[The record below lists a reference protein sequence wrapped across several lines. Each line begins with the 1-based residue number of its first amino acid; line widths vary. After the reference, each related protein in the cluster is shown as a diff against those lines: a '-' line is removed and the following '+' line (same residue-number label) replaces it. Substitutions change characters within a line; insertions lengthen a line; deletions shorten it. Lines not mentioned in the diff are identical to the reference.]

1 MNSKKILVVDDSA
14 FMRKLVSEFLS
25 EHPQLEVIAF
35 GRNGQEAVKKALE
48 LQPDV
53 ITLDIEMPEMDGL
66 EALKL
71 IMEKQP
77 CPVVMLSS
85 LTKEG
90 SETTLKAIELGAVDF
105 IAKPSGTISLDLHKI
120 KDVLIE
126 KVLAA
131 SKANISMKPALSA
144 KPVTIP
150 PPINNWHSAT
160 NANALSSQ
168 PWGEKIDKLV
178 LIATSTG
185 GPRALQ
191 HVVTKLPGSL
201 PAPVVVVQHMPPG
214 FTKSLSDRLDSLSD
228 IRVKEGEDGEILRNG
243 TVYIAPGGKHLR
255 LRKTGT
261 SIVVSLDELA
271 SEGGHRPSANAMFRS
286 AAEISNVEKVTVIM
300 TGMGSDGAEGLIKL
314 KETGTVKAI
323 AEAKETCV
331 VYGMPK
337 AAVATH
343 LVDDVVPVDEI
354 ASAIVKH
361 VYNKR

>member
-14 FMRKLVSEFLS
+14 FMRKLISEFLS
-25 EHPQLEVIAF
+25 EHPQLEVIGF
-35 GRNGQEAVKKALE
+35 GRNGRDAVKKALE
-48 LQPDV
+48 LQPDI

-66 EALKL
+66 EALKE
-71 IMEKQP
+71 IMGKQP
-77 CPVVMLSS
+77 CAVIMLSS

-131 SKANISMKPALSA
+131 SKANISMRPVLSE
-144 KPVTIP
+144 KPVPVQP
-150 PPINNWHSAT
+150 PADSHHPAGSPIF
-160 NANALSSQ
+160 SQ
-168 PWGEKIDKLV
+168 GHGKKMDKLV

-191 HVVTKLPGSL
+191 HVVTKLPRAL

-214 FTKSLSDRLDSLSD
+214 FTKSLSERLNTLSE
-228 IRVKEGEDGEILRNG
+228 IHVKEGEDGEILQKG

-255 LRKTGT
+255 LKKAGT
-261 SIVVSLDELA
+261 STVIALDESA
-271 SEGGHRPSANAMFRS
+271 PEGGHRPAANTTFRS
-286 AAEISNVEKVTVIM
+286 AAEIQGLEKVAVVM
-300 TGMGSDGAEGLIKL
+300 TGMGSDGAEGLVKL
-314 KETGTVKAI
+314 KETGSVKAI

>member
-1 MNSKKILVVDDSA
+1 MNTKRVLVVDDSA
-14 FMRKLVSEFLS
+14 FMRKLISEFLS

-35 GRNGQEAVKKALE
+35 GRNGRDAVNKVLE
-48 LQPDV
+48 LKPDIV
-53 ITLDIEMPEMDGL
+53 TLDIEMPEMDGL
-66 EALKL
+66 TALKT

-90 SETTLKAIELGAVDF
+90 TETTLRAIELGAVDF

-120 KDVLIE
+120 KDLLIE

-131 SKANISMKPALSA
+131 SKANISMKPAMGK
-144 KPVTIP
+144 KPAVISP
-150 PPINNWHSAT
+150 PTESGYTGVHAARSYIRSNNKM
-160 NANALSSQ
+160 N
-168 PWGEKIDKLV
+168 KLV

-191 HVVTKLPGSL
+191 HVVTKLPASL
-201 PAPVVVVQHMPPG
+201 PAPVVIVQHMPPG
-214 FTKSLSDRLDSLSD
+214 FTKSLSERLDSLSD
-228 IRVKEGEDGEILRNG
+228 VRVKEGEDGEILQNG

-255 LRKTGT
+255 LQNSGS
-261 SIVVSLDELA
+261 SIVITLDETPP
-271 SEGGHRPSANAMFRS
+271 EGGHRPAANTTFRS
-286 AAEISNVEKVTVIM
+286 AAALNNIEKTAVIM
-300 TGMGSDGAEGLIKL
+300 TGMGSDGAEGLITL
-314 KETGTVKAI
+314 KENGTVTAI
-323 AEAKETCV
+323 AEAKETCI

-337 AAVATH
+337 AAIATR
-343 LVDDVVPVDEI
+343 LVDDIVPVDEI

>member
-1 MNSKKILVVDDSA
+1 MISQAREKK
-14 FMRKLVSEFLS
+14 
-25 EHPQLEVIAF
+25 LE
-35 GRNGQEAVKKALE
+35 
-48 LQPDV
+48 
-53 ITLDIEMPEMDGL
+53 
-66 EALKL
+66 
-71 IMEKQP
+71 
-77 CPVVMLSS
+77 
-85 LTKEG
+85 
-90 SETTLKAIELGAVDF
+90 
-105 IAKPSGTISLDLHKI
+105 
-120 KDVLIE
+120 
-126 KVLAA
+126 
-131 SKANISMKPALSA
+131 
-144 KPVTIP
+144 
-150 PPINNWHSAT
+150 
-160 NANALSSQ
+160 
-168 PWGEKIDKLV
+168 KLV

-191 HVVTKLPGSL
+191 HVITKLPRSL
-201 PAPVVVVQHMPPG
+201 PAPVVVIQHMPPG
-214 FTKSLSDRLDSLSD
+214 FTKSLSERLDSLSD
-228 IRVKEGEDGEILRNG
+228 IRVKEGEDGEILQKG

-261 SIVVSLDELA
+261 SIVVALDELA
-271 SEGGHRPSANAMFRS
+271 PEGGHRPSANVTFRS
-286 AAEISNVEKVTVIM
+286 AAEICEAEKVAVIM

>member
-1 MNSKKILVVDDSA
+1 MRSKKILVVDDSA
-14 FMRKLVSEFLS
+14 FMRKLISEFLI
-25 EHPQLEVIAF
+25 EHPELEVVAF
-35 GRNGQEAVKKALE
+35 ARNGHDAVKKAIE
-48 LQPDV
+48 LKPDV
-53 ITLDIEMPEMDGL
+53 ITLDVEMPEMDGL
-66 EALKL
+66 QALKI

-90 SETTLKAIELGAVDF
+90 TETTLKAIEMGAVDF

-131 SKANISMKPALSA
+131 SKANITMQPALAA
-144 KPVTIP
+144 KPSVIVP
-150 PPINNWHSAT
+150 PTRSNPEPGDRMASA
-160 NANALSSQ
+160 ARYKKM
-168 PWGEKIDKLV
+168 GKLV

-191 HVVTKLPGSL
+191 HVITKLPASL
-201 PAPVVVVQHMPPG
+201 AAPVVVVQHMPPG
-214 FTKSLSDRLDSLSD
+214 FTKSLADRLDSLSE
-228 IRVKEGEDGEILRNG
+228 IRVKEAQDGEVLKKG
-243 TVYIAPGGKHLR
+243 TAYIAPGGCHLK

-261 SIVVSLDELA
+261 SIVASLDQTEP
-271 SEGGHRPSANAMFRS
+271 EGGHRPAANVTFRS
-286 AAEISNVEKVTVIM
+286 AAEINEFDKIAVIM
-300 TGMGSDGAEGLIKL
+300 TGMGADGAEGLIKL
-314 KETGTVKAI
+314 KEAGPVKAI

-354 ASAIVKH
+354 ALTIVKH
-361 VYNKR
+361 VYDKR